1 MSKRDIVIF
10 LFKWKKSLIGYFLL
24 VIALS
29 VLLVYAIPQ
38 KYEAVATILVE
49 SNRAPVMRA
58 DVAYGAEQT
67 SVLNSEVAIIRS
79 NVVFAATA
87 DIIGALYAEKVDAAD
102 VEEQDGLIMGLFN
115 AIGKWTIDIG
125 LRESTTVRE
134 DLISSLMDGLKVA
147 PQPNSNVITISYKSD
162 NPEMAAEIVNT
173 ITENYIQQH
182 LRIFSSGGTSELYR
196 LQIERLEK
204 ELKQR
209 RKKLADYKRE
219 KSVSALNETIRAQ
232 VQQQTQLTT
241 ELSNIQRNLAE
252 LHTRFGAGH
261 TKVVLA
267 EERFNVT
274 RASLDEITEKL
285 QSLEREETAIR
296 DMGIEI
302 NSVEKSIQGYK
313 NRYQDEQLV
322 SLANPDVI
330 NVLIIEKAVPPS
342 RPSHSRLFYIILAA
356 AGGMLLSFAIAFIKE
371 YFDHR
376 VTDPEIASQLLGV
389 PTLGSLEKA

>member
-1 MSKRDIVIF
+1 MSKRDIIIF
-10 LFKWKKSLIGYFLL
+10 LFKWKKSLVGYFLL

-29 VLLVYAIPQ
+29 VLLVYALPQ

-58 DVAYGAEQT
+58 DVAYGVEQM

-79 NVVFAATA
+79 NVVLAATA
-87 DIIGALYAEKVDAAD
+87 DKIGTIDVKKVDAVD
-102 VEEQDGLIMGLFN
+102 IEEPDGIVAELFN
-115 AIGKWTIDIG
+115 SIMQWMLDVG
-125 LRESTTVRE
+125 LRESTTARE
-134 DLISSLMDGLKVA
+134 DLISSLEDGLKVK
-147 PQPNSNVITISYKSD
+147 PQPNSNVITLSYKSD
-162 NPEMAAEIVNT
+162 NPKMAAEIVNT

-182 LRIFSSGGTSELYR
+182 LRIFSSGGTSEVYR

-204 ELKQR
+204 ELRQH

-219 KSVSALNETIRAQ
+219 KSVSALNETMRAL
-232 VQQQTQLTT
+232 VQQQTQLTS
-241 ELSNIQRNLAE
+241 ELSDIQRNLAE

-267 EERFNVT
+267 EERISVT
-274 RASLDEITEKL
+274 QKSLDEIVTKL
-285 QSLEREETAIR
+285 QSLEREETAIG
-296 DMGIEI
+296 DMEIEI
-302 NSVEKSIQGYK
+302 DSVEKSIQSYK
-313 NRYQDEQLV
+313 KRYQDEQLV

-330 NVLIIEKAVPPS
+330 NVLIIEKAVPPTH
-342 RPSHSRLFYIILAA
+342 PGHSRLFYIILAA
-356 AGGMLLSFAIAFIKE
+356 AGGVLLSFAIAFIKE

-376 VTDPEIASQLLGV
+376 VTDPEVVSQLLGV